1 MKNKEEMEQWMR
13 DEVSNPMIGS
23 LVRRM
28 LEDGLPLDEVM
39 ELIKPIIDNTPK
51 VEGELVEKAMR
62 IQDGERIL
70 STIKKQ
76 NKRK

>member
-1 MKNKEEMEQWMR
+1 MKTKEEMEQWMR

-39 ELIKPIIDNTPK
+39 ELIKPIIDNTPN
-51 VEGELVEKAMR
+51 VEDHLVEKALR
-62 IQDGERIL
+62 IQYGDDIL
-70 STIKKQ
+70 SKLNLK
-76 NKRK
+76 

>member
-1 MKNKEEMEQWMR
+1 MKTKEEMEQWMR

-51 VEGELVEKAMR
+51 VEGELVEKALR
-62 IQDGERIL
+62 IQYGDVIL
-70 STIKKQ
+70 SKLKL
-76 NKRK
+76 K

>member
-1 MKNKEEMEQWMR
+1 MKSKQEMEQWMR

-39 ELIKPIIDNTPK
+39 ELIKPIIDNTPN
-51 VEGELVEKAMR
+51 VEEHLVEKSMR
-62 IQDGERIL
+62 IQNGERIL
-70 STIKKQ
+70 STIKK
-76 NKRK
+76 